1 QQGRGPLILVTAP
14 LVVSRPNGRWTGQAN
29 WPGFLSSIGADGA
42 ELPVELLTQIL
53 SELDQTS
60 LGRCAQLSR
69 RWRQIVAQPWLW
81 RRIRIRA
88 NPSVNP
94 NLIARLTAWLSASL
108 LELRADRLIALELAP
123 LLSKSKNL
131 QKFTLGEAAERSG
144 PRGQGPAAW
153 AEPAVRSGPLLPPA
167 LPAQSAAALLRLA
180 VYRGPAGQAAAGR
193 LSEPGRAGLPRVFEL
208 FNREREPRV
217 AAGGHHRPAD
227 FAAPGGEPSA
237 VRQVVSVLPE
247 CPSLSSVT
255 LSPIFLLEFRQLLS
269 RLSRLA
275 ELALPHSNINNSM
288 AELLIHPLHGG
299 GIRGLRLD
307 FCTQLTADRFGR
319 LAAACPRLR
328 SLCIGECRVLDGAA
342 YRCWLTACPPVWRS
356 CGSSGSRAAAWP
368 MRTWPRRCRRSPAA
382 VPAHLPA
389 AGAGGL
395 RWPGAVRGPAACQ
408 GLTHLTLD
416 VCHDDR
422 LPALLVQLPRLRCL
436 RLLDCRRLTGRAW
449 ANLRTLR
456 VLLYP
461 EADREPYKSEPSLT
475 DEAIADLCA
484 SPVARGLRR
493 LWLSGCT
500 QLTPAALASIRN
512 GCPWLQQLV
521 IAGCDDL
528 TEAAVAAFQSAYEQP
543 VLVASAA
550 MRKS

>member
-1 QQGRGPLILVTAP
+1 
-14 LVVSRPNGRWTGQAN
+14 
-29 WPGFLSSIGADGA
+29 ADGA
-42 ELPVELLTQIL
+42 AACRAAHADPVRAGP
-53 SELDQTS
+53 DQPRPVRS
-60 LGRCAQLSR
+60 AEQALAANRCPAVAVAPNSNPRQPVGQSKPDRPPDRLAVRLAAGAPR
-69 RWRQIVAQPWLW
+69 RP
-81 RRIRIRA
+81 
-88 NPSVNP
+88 
-94 NLIARLTAWLSASL
+94 
-108 LELRADRLIALELAP
+108 ADRSGAGATAEQVEEPAEIH
-123 LLSKSKNL
+123 
-131 QKFTLGEAAERSG
+131 LGEAAERSG

-153 AEPAVRSGPLLPPA
+153 AEPAVRSGPLLPP
-167 LPAQSAAALLRLA
+167 PAQSAAALLRLA
-180 VYRGPAGQAAAGR
+180 VYRGRGQAAAGR

-208 FNREREPRV
+208 FNRELEPRV

-227 FAAPGGEPSA
+227 FAAPG
-237 VRQVVSVLPE
+237 
-247 CPSLSSVT
+247 
-255 LSPIFLLEFRQLLS
+255 EFRQLLS
-269 RLSRLA
+269 RLPRLA
-275 ELALPHSNINNSM
+275 ELALPYSNINNSM

-299 GIRGLRLD
+299 GIHGLRLD

-342 YRCWLTACPPVWRS
+342 YRLLVDRLPAGVEELRIVRFT
-356 CGSSGSRAAAWP
+356 
-368 MRTWPRRCRRSPAA
+368 RCRLADADLAA
-382 VPAHLPA
+382 PLPV
-389 AGAGGL
+389 GL
-395 RWPGAVRGPAACQ
+395 RQLCLRICPLLELEDFAGLGLSEGLRACQ

-449 ANLRTLR
+449 ANLRTVQNCSADLLELR

-521 IAGCDDL
+521 IAGCDAL

-543 VLVASAA
+543 VLVASGSDAKELILDA
-550 MRKS
+550 YLTLMEPEV

>member
-1 QQGRGPLILVTAP
+1 MEQ
-14 LVVSRPNGRWTGQAN
+14 
-29 WPGFLSSIGADGA
+29 
-42 ELPVELLTQIL
+42 LPVELLTQIL

-131 QKFTLGEAAERSG
+131 QKFTLEKPQNEADHADRDRRPGPNPLSVLGRCCPRLRS
-144 PRGQGPAAW
+144 
-153 AEPAVRSGPLLPPA
+153 
-167 LPAQSAAALLRLA
+167 LRLHYSGWLFTEDA
-180 VYRGPAGQAAAGR
+180 AKQLLAG
-193 LSEPGRAGLPRVFEL
+193 
-208 FNREREPRV
+208 
-217 AAGGHHRPAD
+217 
-227 FAAPGGEPSA
+227 
-237 VRQVVSVLPE
+237 
-247 CPSLSSVT
+247 CPSLAE
-255 LSPIFLLEFRQLLS
+255 LDFAKFRQLLS
-269 RLSRLA
+269 RLPRLA
-275 ELALPHSNINNSM
+275 ELALPYSNINNSM

-299 GIRGLRLD
+299 GIHGLRLD

-342 YRCWLTACPPVWRS
+342 YRLLVDRLPAGVEELRIVRFT
-356 CGSSGSRAAAWP
+356 
-368 MRTWPRRCRRSPAA
+368 RCRLADADLAA
-382 VPAHLPA
+382 RCRWLCLRICPLLELEDF
-389 AGAGGL
+389 AGLGLSEGL
-395 RWPGAVRGPAACQ
+395 RACQ

-449 ANLRTLR
+449 ANLRTVQNCSADLLELR
-456 VLLYP
+456 VLLYLRLT
-461 EADREPYKSEPSLT
+461 ASLT
-475 DEAIADLCA
+475 NPSPA
-484 SPVARGLRR
+484 SPMR
-493 LWLSGCT
+493 
-500 QLTPAALASIRN
+500 QL
-512 GCPWLQQLV
+512 
-521 IAGCDDL
+521 L
-528 TEAAVAAFQSAYEQP
+528 T
-543 VLVASAA
+543 
-550 MRKS
+550 